1 MSIKSALFQM
11 AAFAMIAG
19 MDGNNM
25 YSSRRIDNSKPYP
38 KNADL
43 PKFNVGGTIIHAK
56 DEKTAIKYAKK
67 RGVWKEG
74 MSVVPYPTNV
84 VIIDAK

>member
-1 MSIKSALFQM
+1 MSIKSQLYQM

-19 MDGNNM
+19 MYDSQELYGPH
-25 YSSRRIDNSKPYP
+25 RRMDNSKPYP

-67 RGVWKEG
+67 RGVWKDG
-74 MSVVPYPTNV
+74 MPIVP
-84 VIIDAK
+84 VI

>member
-1 MSIKSALFQM
+1 MSIKNQLYRM
-11 AAFAMIAG
+11 AALAMVAEA
-19 MDGNNM
+19 MQDKNHY
-25 YSSRRIDNSKPYP
+25 YSGRPADTSKPYP

-67 RGVWKEG
+67 RGIWKEG
-74 MSVVPYPTNV
+74 MSVTRSF
-84 VIIDAK
+84 

>member
-1 MSIKSALFQM
+1 M

-19 MDGNNM
+19 MMQDGNPY
-25 YSSRRIDNSKPYP
+25 YSGRPADTSKPYP

-67 RGVWKEG
+67 RGVWKDG
-74 MSVVPYPTNV
+74 MSVIPVN
-84 VIIDAK
+84 

>member
-1 MSIKSALFQM
+1 MSIKSTLFQM
-11 AAFAMIAG
+11 AALAMLQEWG
-19 MDGNNM
+19 SNM

-84 VIIDAK
+84 VIVEEK